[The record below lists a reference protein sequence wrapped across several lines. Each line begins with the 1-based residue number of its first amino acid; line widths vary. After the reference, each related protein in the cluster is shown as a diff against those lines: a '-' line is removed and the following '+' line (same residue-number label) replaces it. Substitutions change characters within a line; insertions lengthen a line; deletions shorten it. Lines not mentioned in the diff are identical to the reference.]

1 MNIVAHSREIRNK
14 IKVVL
19 GYAPRN
25 SSIDFRTH
33 ELNRWVVIDSTNKPP
48 SQIASL
54 LFVTKIKKNVAQ
66 NCSYQYMIKFDC

>member
-54 LFVTKIKKNVAQ
+54 LFVTKIKKKR
-66 NCSYQYMIKFDC
+66 CTKLLISIHDKI